1 MSAEATAAAA
11 AGDSGPR
18 RLEDWLSARVARLE
32 TRRYDWNV
40 LGFQAEVDP
49 KYRRAQVRY
58 LGTGAAGAK
67 SDPNTVP
74 AEHFTFST
82 MVLPAGAEGPL
93 HVHDD
98 VEEVFFV
105 LKGRKVKLF
114 FEYKGE
120 TWDIYLGE
128 RDLMSVPP
136 NVYRGIVNEGGEE
149 ALICV
154 MLGHGQPRLPTYPPD
169 HPLAGVDRHKKQPSK

>member
-1 MSAEATAAAA
+1 MSAEAS
-11 AGDSGPR
+11 AGVVASEAGGQS
-18 RLEDWLSARVARLE
+18 LEAWLSARVARFE

-49 KYRRAQVRY
+49 KYKRAQVRY

-67 SDPNTVP
+67 SDSNTVP

-93 HVHDD
+93 HVHVD
-98 VEEVFFV
+98 VEEVFFI
-105 LKGRKVKLF
+105 LKGKNVKLF
-114 FEYKGE
+114 FEYQGQTWE
-120 TWDIYLGE
+120 TLLGE

-136 NVYRGIVNEGGEE
+136 HVYRGIVNGGGEE

-154 MLGHGQPRLPTYPPD
+154 MLGCGQPKLPTYPPD
-169 HPLAGVDRHKKQPSK
+169 HPLAGVDRHK